1 MAWNKRYR
9 VPFQSF
15 TGTQYMV
22 YIYEQTV
29 GELVTLTGSDNPFET
44 QEDQSDDIFTPIR
57 SQTGYLR
64 IIDETGGNLLE
75 QLMPSNNTEKLVR
88 VYAGT
93 WNVDTF
99 TDVNLVWQGF
109 LCAEVFTQPW
119 DGSKKMLEFPVKS
132 VLAAMEDV
140 TLTESN
146 IGTRTRIAG
155 YIVNAFTALDVQPSE
170 VVCISNLDDVAYD
183 MLSIFVSPE
192 TFFSEEQVNNQG
204 DTYFEHVGKSYAEVL
219 SSIASLYGM
228 MLREFDGKLYVV
240 MYDNGRGKIGLARI
254 PWLTMQS
261 IAAGSQTTITMLGV
275 PEVNVLDAID
285 FCGDKNLASFMQG
298 WKSATVTLGIGGLPF
313 GISLPPTSETDD
325 APIEFECHN
334 GKLYVQP
341 HGPRDLVEDF
351 YYYEYSRDTLIGGSD
366 YATMVQKTLI
376 NGYSSNPYASADTHL
391 FTGAFPCRWFYQ
403 TETERVVL
411 KNGLYF
417 NTQYQTSANSGINPQ
432 RNSLYTISSPIELDA
447 FDGWLR
453 VDFKLHNLV
462 WFGNGTGSDTYY
474 FDDANQAIGADV
486 NSEVYLALR
495 VGDKWWNRTQ
505 NAWVDGET
513 SSPQFDNFFFVN
525 VKNDTINTNKTEDM
539 NIDEDDGFF
548 IPVTESLIGD
558 VSLYMMNYIP
568 VSTGNPPAYRYCY
581 THILTDLEVTHIR
594 PISITAS
601 SRGSNNYR
609 KDILLS
615 GFSEA
620 KEVKLSV
627 GTMNNNLPSP
637 CFIKRDAT
645 TYAEGARYYMEQN
658 VTLDERQ
665 EMNLLERMV
674 VHYGQVRR
682 AFTAQNRYTYNPL
695 ATYKMP
701 EMRYVYDSRKFFGV
715 EANRKWRDDIQEVK
729 FIEVT

>member
-29 GELVTLTGSDNPFET
+29 GDVVTLTGSDNPFET

-64 IIDETGGNLLE
+64 VIDETGGNLLE
-75 QLMPSNNTEKLVR
+75 QLMPANNTEKLVR
-88 VYAGT
+88 VYAGI
-93 WNVDTF
+93 WNVGTF
-99 TDVNLVWQGF
+99 TDVDLVWQGF

-132 VLAAMEDV
+132 VLSAMEDV

-155 YIVNAFTALDVQPSE
+155 YIVNAFTALDVQPNE

-298 WKSATVTLGIGGLPF
+298 GKSATVTLGIGGLAF
-313 GISLPPTSETDD
+313 GISLPPTSETAD
-325 APIEFECHN
+325 APSEFECHN

-351 YYYEYSRDTLIGGSD
+351 YYFEYSRDTMIGGSD
-366 YATMVQKTLI
+366 YATMVQKTLV

-411 KNGLYF
+411 KNGLYL
-417 NTQYQTSANSGINPQ
+417 NTQYKTSASSFTPEQ
-432 RNSLYTISSPIELDA
+432 NSLYTISSPIELDA
-447 FDGWLR
+447 LDGWLR

-462 WFGNGTGSDTYY
+462 WFANGTGSDSYY
-474 FDDANQAIGADV
+474 FDDANQEIGEDV
-486 NSEVYLALR
+486 DSRVSLALR
-495 VGDKWWNRTQ
+495 VGNKWWSRTE

-513 SSPQFDNFFFVN
+513 PSPQFDNFFFVN

-558 VSLYMMNYIP
+558 VSLYVLNYIP
-568 VSTGNPPAYRYCY
+568 VSNGNQPYYRYCY
-581 THILTDLEVTHIR
+581 THILTNLEVTHIR

-645 TYAEGARYYMEQN
+645 TYAEGARYYMEQG
-658 VTLDERQ
+658 VTIDERQ

-682 AFTAQNRYTYNPL
+682 AFTAQNRYTYNPV

>member
-22 YIYEQTV
+22 YIYEQTA

-64 IIDETGGNLLE
+64 VIDETGGNLLE
-75 QLMPSNNTEKLVR
+75 QLMPANNTEKLVR

-170 VVCISNLDDVAYD
+170 VVCISNLYDVAYD

-298 WKSATVTLGIGGLPF
+298 GKSATVTLSIGGLAF
-313 GISLPPTSETDD
+313 GISLPPTSETSD

-341 HGPRDLVEDF
+341 HGPRNLVEDF
-351 YYYEYSRDTLIGGSD
+351 YYLEYSRDTLIGGSN
-366 YATMVQKTLI
+366 YATILQKTLI
-376 NGYSSNPYASADTHL
+376 NGYSSNPYASADIHL
-391 FTGAFPCRWFYQ
+391 YTGAFPCRWFYQ
-403 TETERVVL
+403 KETERVVL

-432 RNSLYTISSPIELDA
+432 RDSLYTISSPIELDA

-462 WFGNGTGSDTYY
+462 WFGNGTGSDFFY

-486 NSEVYLALR
+486 DSQVYLALR
-495 VGDKWWNRTQ
+495 VGDKWWSRTQ

-513 SSPQFDNFFFVN
+513 PSPQFDNYFFVN

-558 VSLYMMNYIP
+558 VSLYVMNYIP

-615 GFSEA
+615 GFNEA

-645 TYAEGARYYMEQN
+645 TYAEGARYYMEQD
-658 VTLDERQ
+658 VTIDERQ

-682 AFTAQNRYTYNPL
+682 AFTAQNRYTYNPF

>member
-22 YIYEQTV
+22 YIYEQTA

-44 QEDQSDDIFTPIR
+44 QEDHSDDIFTPIR

-64 IIDETGGNLLE
+64 VIDETGGNLLE
-75 QLMPSNNTEKLVR
+75 QLMPTNNTEKLVR

-155 YIVNAFTALDVQPSE
+155 YIVNAFTALDVKPSE

-204 DTYFEHVGKSYAEVL
+204 DTYFEHVGKSYADVL
-219 SSIASLYGM
+219 SAVASLYGM
-228 MLREFDGKLYVV
+228 MFREFEGKLYVV
-240 MYDNGRGKIGLARI
+240 MYDNGRGKIGIARI

-261 IAAGSQTTITMLGV
+261 IAAGSQTTITMIGV

-298 WKSATVTLGIGGLPF
+298 GKSATVTLGIGGLAF
-313 GISLPPTSETDD
+313 GISLPPTSETAD
-325 APIEFECHN
+325 APIQFECHN

-351 YYYEYSRDTLIGGSD
+351 YYYEYSRDTLISGSD
-366 YATMVQKTLI
+366 YTTMVQKTLI

-403 TETERVVL
+403 AETERVVL
-411 KNGLYF
+411 KNGLYI

-432 RNSLYTISSPIELDA
+432 RNNLYTISSPIELDA
-447 FDGWLR
+447 FDGWIR

-486 NSEVYLALR
+486 NSQVYLALR
-495 VGDKWWNRTQ
+495 VGNKWWNRTE
-505 NAWVDGET
+505 NAWVDGE
-513 SSPQFDNFFFVN
+513 SLSPQFENFFIVN

-548 IPVTESLIGD
+548 IPITESLVGD
-558 VSLYMMNYIP
+558 VSLYVMNYIP

-594 PISITAS
+594 QISITAS

-615 GFSEA
+615 GFSEE

-645 TYAEGARYYMEQN
+645 TYAEGARYYMEQG
-658 VTLDERQ
+658 VTIDERQ

-682 AFTAQNRYTYNPL
+682 AFTAQNRYTYNPV

-701 EMRYVYDSRKFFGV
+701 EMRYVYDNRKFFGV

>member
-1 MAWNKRYR
+1 MAWYKRYR
-9 VPFQSF
+9 VPFASI
-15 TGTQYMV
+15 GDIQYMI
-22 YIYEQTV
+22 YIYERTS
-29 GELVTLTGSDNPFET
+29 GSLVTLTGAAEPFET
-44 QEDQSDDIFTPIR
+44 QEKDSDDIFTPIR
-57 SQTGYLR
+57 EQTGYIR
-64 IIDETGGNLLE
+64 VIDDSGGTLLE
-75 QLMPSNNTEKLVR
+75 QIMPSNNTEKLVR
-88 VYAGT
+88 VYTGT
-93 WNVDTF
+93 WNADTF
-99 TDVNLVWQGF
+99 TDEDIVWQGF

-132 VLAAMEDV
+132 VLAAMKDV
-140 TLTESN
+140 MLTESN
-146 IGTRTRIAG
+146 IGTRIRIAG
-155 YIVNAFTALDVQPSE
+155 YIVNAFAALDVQPSE
-170 VVCISNLDDVAYD
+170 VVCVSNLDDVAYD
-183 MLSIFVSPE
+183 MLSIFVSPQ

-219 SSIASLYGM
+219 SSIATLYGM
-228 MLREFDGKLYVV
+228 MFREFEGRLYVV
-240 MYDNGRGKIGLARI
+240 MYDNGRGKIGRAGI
-254 PWLTMQS
+254 QWQTMQS

-275 PEVNVLDAID
+275 PEVDVLRSID
-285 FCGDKNLASFMQG
+285 FCGDGNLASFMQG
-298 WKSATVTLGIGGLPF
+298 GKSATVTLEIGGLAF
-313 GISLPPTSETDD
+313 GISLPPTSETSD

-351 YYYEYSRDTLIGGSD
+351 SYYEYSRDTMIGGSD
-366 YATMVQKTLI
+366 YTTMVQKTLI

-403 TETERVVL
+403 EETERVVL

-417 NTQYQTSANSGINPQ
+417 NTQYQTSLNNGLSPQ
-432 RNSLYTISSPIELDA
+432 INSLYTISSPIELDA

-462 WFGNGTGSDTYY
+462 WFGNDTGSDTYY

-486 NSEVYLALR
+486 NSQVYLALR
-495 VGDKWWNRTQ
+495 VGNKWWDRTQ
-505 NAWVDGET
+505 NAWVYGG
-513 SSPQFDNFFFVN
+513 SPSPQFQNYFFVN

-548 IPVTESLIGD
+548 IPITESLIGD
-558 VSLYMMNYIP
+558 VSLYVMNYIP

-620 KEVKLSV
+620 KGVNLSI

-645 TYAEGARYYMEQN
+645 TYAEGARYYMEQG
-658 VTLDERQ
+658 VTIDERQ

-682 AFTAQNRYTYNPL
+682 AFTAQNRYTYNPF

-701 EMRYVYDSRKFFGV
+701 EMRYVYDNRKFFGI
-715 EANRKWRDDIQEVK
+715 EATRKWRDDIQEIK